1 MAKLIECRLADGRLY
16 GYGFYCPACQELH
29 HYYVAIFQPLWSF
42 NGSMERPSF
51 SPSLRMLRGNGCH
64 LYVTDGQISYCGDSR
79 HAFAGKVV
87 PMVEYD
93 VERGCPMDSLHT
105 INGKPVDPA
114 TAQSPAVIPVGDP
127 TVTATAAAVSTTHT
141 AASGNVGA
149 TGQHGELGENG
160 LS

>member
-42 NGSMERPSF
+42 NGSMDRPSF

-105 INGKPVDPA
+105 INGKPVVEVKTDSGSETGSLPPA
-114 TAQSPAVIPVGDP
+114 PPAK
-127 TVTATAAAVSTTHT
+127 ASTTHI